1 MRLRA
6 VLWFF
11 GHDLSPGAAN
21 NAGMRFLRVSL
32 VLLIVGLLIS
42 LATAWGCLR
51 WIPSAPRQLP
61 LGLPPKPNDPLV
73 SRMAQYGSFDKFGVL
88 PAGGYGWDLQM
99 VLASDS
105 KKSHLSRG
113 NKQRQNYLVYVRAGW
128 PWRCLDG
135 EAWTLKGETSLH
147 GAVAI
152 SSGPLAK
159 SAGGGQVVYP
169 LRPIWSGLLADTA
182 LFAGAIGAVWFG
194 VVLIRHRRRREYGR
208 CGHCGYDLR
217 GQLAGNCRCPE
228 CGRPS
233 PDVTRPA
240 ADSARESLT

>member
-1 MRLRA
+1 MRPRA
-6 VLWFF
+6 ILWFLS
-11 GHDLSPGAAN
+11 HDLFPGAAN
-21 NAGMRFLRVSL
+21 NAGMRFLRVAL

-42 LATAWGCLR
+42 LATAWACLR
-51 WIPSAPRQLP
+51 WVPNASRQLP
-61 LGLPPKPNDPLV
+61 FRLTLKSKDPLV
-73 SRMAQYGSFDKFGVL
+73 SRTARHGSFDKFGVF
-88 PAGGYGWDLQM
+88 PAGGYGWDSQM

-113 NKQRQNYLVYVRAGW
+113 NKQRQNYFVFVRAGW
-128 PWRCLDG
+128 PWRCLEG
-135 EAWTLKGETSLH
+135 EARTLKGETSLH

-169 LRPIWSGLLADTA
+169 LRPIWAGLLADSA
-182 LFAGAIGAVWFG
+182 LFAAAIGAVWFG
-194 VVLIRHRRRREYGR
+194 VVLIRRRRRSEYGR

-217 GQLAGNCRCPE
+217 GQPAGSRRCPE